1 MKKSIKAFEVKVK
14 ANKIA
19 KKDTK
24 KIKGGNDP
32 IGFEDGLITFIGI
45 EEADIA

>member
-1 MKKSIKAFEVKVK
+1 MKKSIKVFEAKVK

-24 KIKGGNDP
+24 KIKGGADP
-32 IGFEDGLITFIGI
+32 IIFQDYLDG
-45 EEADIA
+45 